1 MRLFYN
7 LRVRFAQC
15 EVGQNEV
22 ARRAGIAPSTMT
34 NRMTGRQPFNAW
46 EMDAIADV
54 LDIPRE
60 EYGKYFFMP
69 KSFVSRKAVQ
79 S

>member
-15 EVGQNEV
+15 ERGQNEV
-22 ARRAGIAPSTMT
+22 ARLAGIAPSTMT

-46 EMDAIADV
+46 EMDAIAGV

-69 KSFVSRKAVQ
+69 RNQIPKPGGKA
-79 S
+79 

>member
-69 KSFVSRKAVQ
+69 KNLIPIKVIQ

>member
-15 EVGQNEV
+15 EMSQGEV
-22 ARRAGIAPSTMT
+22 ARRAGIVPSTMC
-34 NRMTGRQPFNAW
+34 NRMTGRAPFNAW
-46 EMDAIADV
+46 EMDAIGEV

-69 KSFVSRKAVQ
+69 KGFAPKDGGAA
-79 S
+79 

>member
-46 EMDAIADV
+46 EMDAIADI

-69 KSFVSRKAVQ
+69 KSFVPRKAVQ

>member
-1 MRLFYN
+1 MGLFYN

-15 EVGQNEV
+15 ERGQNEV
-22 ARRAGIAPSTMT
+22 ARLAGIAPSTMT

-46 EMDAIADV
+46 EMDAIAGV

-69 KSFVSRKAVQ
+69 RNLIPKPGGKA
-79 S
+79 